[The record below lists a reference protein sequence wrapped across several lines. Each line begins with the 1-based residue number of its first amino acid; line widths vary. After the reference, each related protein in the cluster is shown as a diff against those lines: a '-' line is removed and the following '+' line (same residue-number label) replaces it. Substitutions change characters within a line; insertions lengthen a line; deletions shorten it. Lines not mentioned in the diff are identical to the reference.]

1 MALKAIDI
9 KLVIINNSE
18 TLNIL
23 QAVIEKVWN
32 KGKDRA
38 KLI

>member
-1 MALKAIDI
+1 MVFKTINI
-9 KLVIINNSE
+9 KLVIISNLK

-32 KGKDRA
+32 KGENGVG
-38 KLI
+38 LI